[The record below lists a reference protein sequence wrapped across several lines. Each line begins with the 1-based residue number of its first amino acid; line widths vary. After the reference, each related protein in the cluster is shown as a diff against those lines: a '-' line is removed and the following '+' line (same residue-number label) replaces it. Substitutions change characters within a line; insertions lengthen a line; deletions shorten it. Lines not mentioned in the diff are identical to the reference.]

1 MKRVI
6 RTAIFFTLVVTA
18 VSGQTQEMPRRTC
31 RECKITKE
39 YDRFKDHTSFNL
51 TPMAVAEVSDGTM
64 FIWVA
69 GGYKGQTASA
79 KNKVCVIAITFVTRR
94 VFSASNTELA
104 ALVDGKPETFG
115 ALTLSSRSA
124 LSYAQTV
131 TYSRLAKVSLV
142 RKIGSAAKV
151 EMRFGGIEFQL
162 SKDQRYAMLD
172 LLSDLEGASN

>member
-18 VSGQTQEMPRRTC
+18 VSGQTQEMPQRTC

-64 FIWVA
+64 FIWAA
-69 GGYKGQTASA
+69 GGYKGQTPA

-94 VFSASNTELA
+94 AFSASNTELA

-131 TYSRLAKVSLV
+131 TYSRVAKVSHV
-142 RKIGSAAKV
+142 RKIASAGKV

-162 SKDQRYAMLD
+162 SRDQRYAILD